1 MMVDLEDRERVAR
14 LEERVGLVHAL
25 VSEIRADQKEM
36 ADAISRASGGLR
48 VLMLLGGLASVFGA
62 VRGLAA
68 IVAGWAP
75 HPQ

>member
-1 MMVDLEDRERVAR
+1 MTDPDDRERVAR

-36 ADAISRASGGLR
+36 ADTIARASGGLR
-48 VLMLLGGLASVFGA
+48 VLILVGGLAGVFGA

-68 IVAGWAP
+68 IVAGWMP
-75 HPQ
+75 HPH